1 MVVGIQSDKSSSP
14 IDEYIGE
21 HKPEAEDAG
30 KVIEVVPIDTGARE
44 GEDFLLEEEDSLD
57 KLALDEQAD
66 AMAESASHYTKDE
79 GIAEDFK
86 QRQQL
91 AYGGR
96 DEMREDLEQHHAL
109 SPELSGEDID
119 AEWQDT
125 NASGEEAVGGTVAT
139 PDQDRVSEL
148 GKALGIAYKDDEPL
162 NTEEKLRKRDR
173 VRWELNPN
181 LSDEAE

>member
-1 MVVGIQSDKSSSP
+1 MVVGKQSDKSSSP

-91 AYGGR
+91 AYGGGTKFER
-96 DEMREDLEQHHAL
+96 ILSSITPCLLNFLVRTSMQNGKTPMRVAKRRLEGPWRRRIRIG
-109 SPELSGEDID
+109 S
-119 AEWQDT
+119 
-125 NASGEEAVGGTVAT
+125 AS
-139 PDQDRVSEL
+139 
-148 GKALGIAYKDDEPL
+148 
-162 NTEEKLRKRDR
+162 
-173 VRWELNPN
+173 
-181 LSDEAE
+181 